1 MNLQKEII
9 IWRFLDGKIGHEK
22 QSLALVKFLKIET
35 KTKLFNIGISNLA
48 SIFLKYKKLIKLPKP
63 DLIIGVGHKV
73 HLSVLISKIIFGGK
87 SIIIMKPTIPI
98 NWFDLCIIPEHDEYK
113 GKGLIYR
120 TKGALCDGE
129 INVVEKNTKKS
140 LILIGGISKNFVWD
154 SEYIFEQI
162 EKLISNNS
170 STKFLLSISRRTPED
185 FIVKLKALKNM
196 NLIIIPMKD
205 QEENWLENQF
215 KKTKITW
222 ITEDSISM
230 IYESLTAGQLVGILK
245 QKKSNNKRI
254 ENSLNILRN
263 QGYIFYDKDGNYKI
277 QNKIKIFPNEAK
289 KCAVWI
295 IKNFLTQ

>member
-185 FIVKLKALKNM
+185 FIDHLDDN
-196 NLIIIPMKD
+196 
-205 QEENWLENQF
+205 F
-215 KKTKITW
+215 KKNILVYEYENVKKNWFIEEAKLSKYAW
-222 ITEDSISM
+222 VTEDSISM
-230 IYESLTAGQLVGILK
+230 IYELIASGSNITPIRLKNKNDSKISNEISRLVNTGLISAYDGK
-245 QKKSNNKRI
+245 RKKTNNLSF
-254 ENSLNILRN
+254 N
-263 QGYIFYDKDGNYKI
+263 
-277 QNKIKIFPNEAK
+277 NEAK
-289 KCAVWI
+289 RCA
-295 IKNFLTQ
+295 NFILNKWFKS

>member
-1 MNLQKEII
+1 MNLKKEII

-185 FIVKLKALKNM
+185 FIMKLKALKNM

>member
-1 MNLQKEII
+1 M
-9 IWRFLDGKIGHEK
+9 
-22 QSLALVKFLKIET
+22 
-35 KTKLFNIGISNLA
+35 
-48 SIFLKYKKLIKLPKP
+48 
-63 DLIIGVGHKV
+63 
-73 HLSVLISKIIFGGK
+73 
-87 SIIIMKPTIPI
+87 
-98 NWFDLCIIPEHDEYK
+98 
-113 GKGLIYR
+113 
-120 TKGALCDGE
+120 
-129 INVVEKNTKKS
+129 
-140 LILIGGISKNFVWD
+140 IGGISKNFVWD

-185 FIVKLKALKNM
+185 FIMKLKALKNM